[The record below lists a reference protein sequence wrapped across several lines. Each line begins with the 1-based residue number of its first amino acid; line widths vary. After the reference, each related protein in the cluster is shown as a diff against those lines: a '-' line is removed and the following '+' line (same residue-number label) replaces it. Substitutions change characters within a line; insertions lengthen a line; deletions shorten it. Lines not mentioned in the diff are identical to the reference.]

1 MTDKIPKIRLLLLTI
16 HVVGVGRVRHSLI
29 LGLSPSEVIRRPHPL
44 SVRLP
49 N

>member
-1 MTDKIPKIRLLLLTI
+1 MIAKIAKVRLLLLTI
-16 HVVGVGRVRHSLI
+16 HVVGVGMDRHSLI
-29 LGLSPSEVIRRPHPL
+29 LGLLPSEVIRKPHPL